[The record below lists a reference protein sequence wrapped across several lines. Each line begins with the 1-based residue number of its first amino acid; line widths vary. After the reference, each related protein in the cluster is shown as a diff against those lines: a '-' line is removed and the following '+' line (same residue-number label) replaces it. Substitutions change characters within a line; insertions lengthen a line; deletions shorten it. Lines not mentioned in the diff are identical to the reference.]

1 MIQHDA
7 SPLISGIYCSGP
19 LLDFALTC
27 ARSYGYVILRL
38 GSLLKTPVAT
48 PLGLY
53 KYLAKQALM
62 GYSASQPF
70 CFSPYGGL
78 LTSHKAI
85 LFNCV
90 LHLSDHNY
98 NTRQK

>member
-70 CFSPYGGL
+70 FVSSRNAPPIAWLGDTRETHFAL
-78 LTSHKAI
+78 LP
-85 LFNCV
+85 
-90 LHLSDHNY
+90 
-98 NTRQK
+98 

>member
-7 SPLISGIYCSGP
+7 SSLISGIYCWGP

-38 GSLLKTPVAT
+38 GSVLKTPVAT
-48 PLGLY
+48 PLGLH
-53 KYLAKQALM
+53 KYLAKQALL

-70 CFSPYGGL
+70 FVSSRNAPPIGGAIHARH
-78 LTSHKAI
+78 TSRSCLKPA
-85 LFNCV
+85 
-90 LHLSDHNY
+90 
-98 NTRQK
+98 